1 MFFVSFLTRALLL
14 KKTLRNTFITVYN
27 GIAKIIPTIPNKIP
41 PDNITK
47 KISKGRDLMEFEN
60 IYG

>member
-1 MFFVSFLTRALLL
+1 MFFVSFFTRALLL
-14 KKTLRNTFITVYN
+14 KKTLRNTFITVYS

-47 KISKGRDLMEFEN
+47 KISKG
-60 IYG
+60 

>member
-1 MFFVSFLTRALLL
+1 MFFVSFFTRALLL

-47 KISKGRDLMEFEN
+47 KISKG
-60 IYG
+60 

>member
-1 MFFVSFLTRALLL
+1 MFFVSFFTRALLSL
-14 KKTLRNTFITVYN
+14 KKTLRNTFITVYK

-47 KISKGRDLMEFEN
+47 KISKGE
-60 IYG
+60 I